1 MLFHCHF
8 STKKMYLQEM
18 LASEEFLEDGHPMY
32 YPPVSQT
39 TNSST
44 QFLLK
49 SLYRKQ
55 KLTFS
60 TFVSHNI

>member
-1 MLFHCHF
+1 
-8 STKKMYLQEM
+8 M

-32 YPPVSQT
+32 DPPVSRT

-49 SLYRKQ
+49 SLYIKQ